1 MAGDLKVTAYLER
14 SQIDRIVPFE
24 KRSDL
29 SMDRLYLDVDLKDLF
44 QSNKIID
51 LKDGDDVHIFSILDM
66 RKNIVNISGAITR
79 PGNYDLGDSLKIS
92 ELITKA
98 DGLVGDAYLDRI
110 DVIRIKGD
118 FTEQLIKLDL
128 GKALEGNE
136 NDIKL
141 NSLDRLVVYS
151 MSEMIPKTYVS
162 IKEKVKRPGRYL
174 LQENMNLYDLIF
186 KNGRIYR

>member
-1 MAGDLKVTAYLER
+1 
-14 SQIDRIVPFE
+14 
-24 KRSDL
+24 
-29 SMDRLYLDVDLKDLF
+29 MDRLYLDVDLKDLF

-128 GKALEGNE
+128 GKALEGNKE

-151 MSEMIPKTYVS
+151 MSEMIPKLMCPLGEKLSVQGDTYYKK
-162 IKEKVKRPGRYL
+162 I
-174 LQENMNLYDLIF
+174 
-186 KNGRIYR
+186 